1 MKYLDSML
9 EKSTSISTNSRL
21 KLINFLFHSLMHEAN
36 NNPNL
41 NRLTPKLQRSIMAET
56 IGLKIKKHTLDTV
69 EGVDKISNHKIY
81 E

>member
-1 MKYLDSML
+1 
-9 EKSTSISTNSRL
+9 
-21 KLINFLFHSLMHEAN
+21 MHEAN

-56 IGLKIKKHTLDTV
+56 IGLKTKKHSLDTA

-81 E
+81 